1 MRQIAGF
8 GNVEAEPLFVDS
20 DTLLPIGGARSSH
33 ASSDSPR
40 PINVSMVVLL
50 AEPQEYDDKFIRTIG
65 FVCLEYEGDALYLT
79 MSEIIGI
86 KITKTLLRFAARKQ
100 FESLSL
106 KQVIVE
112 GTMYANGP
120 KTQNKEIQ
128 MGRYGCVRVRQPLLS
143 KV

>member
-1 MRQIAGF
+1 
-8 GNVEAEPLFVDS
+8 
-20 DTLLPIGGARSSH
+20 
-33 ASSDSPR
+33 
-40 PINVSMVVLL
+40 MVVLL

-100 FESLSL
+100 LESLSL

-128 MGRYGCVRVRQPLLS
+128 MVRYGCVRVRQPLLS